1 MKHLFHLINF
11 VNGVR
16 MGWLI
21 IQLGSYWFT
30 KILVPYQLINGEE
43 SSLIPK
49 KKEGEKFS
57 SLIIRWKFYVIQEWI
72 ICGHVITP
80 FVSHSI
86 AVSH

>member
-30 KILVPYQLINGEE
+30 KTLVPYQLINGEE
-43 SSLIPK
+43 SSLIQTK
-49 KKEGEKFS
+49 KKRKGKNY
-57 SLIIRWKFYVIQEWI
+57 L
-72 ICGHVITP
+72 H
-80 FVSHSI
+80 
-86 AVSH
+86 